1 VYQDGT
7 PVKKD
12 ANGNVILLPPPPAP
26 DPLIGNPCMTKTVN
40 PDGTISYASV
50 PVDFSTGHP
59 VCVWPKGYVPPA
71 K

>member
-12 ANGNVILLPPPPAP
+12 ANGNVIVLVAPEP
-26 DPLIGNPCMTKTVN
+26 DPLIANPCQTKTVN
-40 PDGTISYASV
+40 PDGTITYGGV